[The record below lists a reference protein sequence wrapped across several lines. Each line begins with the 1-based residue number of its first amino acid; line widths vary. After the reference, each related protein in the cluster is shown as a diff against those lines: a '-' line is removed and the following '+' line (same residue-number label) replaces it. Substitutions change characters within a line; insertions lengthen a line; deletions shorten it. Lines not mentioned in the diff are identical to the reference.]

1 MRPTVMS
8 LLFCSLT
15 VALPASAQSEIYRWV
30 DARGVVNYANKPPAQ
45 GTQVTRID
53 TRESRVSVIPVAA
66 SVARASAAPS
76 TSAMAL
82 TSAPTSFPSGIDRLT
97 VDNLQAALDWRER
110 CFAERRVDCASP
122 TAATYDFRSS
132 YSPISAFAP
141 PAGQL
146 LRAP

>member
-1 MRPTVMS
+1 MRPTVMG
-8 LLFCSLT
+8 LLFCSIT

-66 SVARASAAPS
+66 SVARAASSP
-76 TSAMAL
+76 SAMAL
-82 TSAPTSFPSGIDRLT
+82 TPAPASFPSGIDRLT
-97 VDNLQAALDWRER
+97 VDNLQGALDWRER
-110 CFAERRVDCASP
+110 CFAERRVDCARP
-122 TAATYDFRSS
+122 TAATHDFHSS
-132 YSPISAFAP
+132 YAPISAFAP

-146 LRAP
+146 IRAP

>member
-45 GTQVTRID
+45 GTQVT
-53 TRESRVSVIPVAA
+53 
-66 SVARASAAPS
+66 APS

-97 VDNLQAALDWRER
+97 GDNLQAALDWRER

-146 LRAP
+146 IRAP